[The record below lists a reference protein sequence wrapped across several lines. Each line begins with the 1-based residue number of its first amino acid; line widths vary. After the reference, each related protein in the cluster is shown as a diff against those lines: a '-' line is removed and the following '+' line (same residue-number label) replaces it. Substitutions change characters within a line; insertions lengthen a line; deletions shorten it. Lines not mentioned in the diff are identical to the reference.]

1 MSIISLVNSA
11 WGNVTFD
18 LGYVDYRQAFTASLL
33 TVEYIHGWRLFLH
46 YCKWPL
52 VLRGQLLVKALGHV
66 RNHMHVSHYFV
77 TDIVFDM
84 SFSTIVQTLLFFA
97 GLFYVSRYHFVARS
111 AS

>member
-1 MSIISLVNSA
+1 
-11 WGNVTFD
+11 
-18 LGYVDYRQAFTASLL
+18 
-33 TVEYIHGWRLFLH
+33 
-46 YCKWPL
+46 
-52 VLRGQLLVKALGHV
+52 
-66 RNHMHVSHYFV
+66 MHVSHYFV